1 MWEALENGDDIM
13 GAPIGQTLAARAAKS
28 GKTFNSEDLH
38 RAAKQW
44 QSRNQAQNGGKLN
57 VVAMDLAM
65 ASNRKDPRNNKN
77 EGAANQNRTSGG
89 SGRSGGGGGGRRRR
103 LRRQRH
109 AVEQRRLRR
118 QGRRSGGSREGSEFS
133 GAGAGAENDVVGG
146 GDGTSALDMVKEI
159 SSTMQIARAQQVEAG
174 NKNPGAV
181 PDLNVPPEVLI
192 RRVDKLLDTISTEL
206 EYGSLLQLFVPRI
219 NQKSGAIS
227 LVTHKDL
234 RG

>member
-1 MWEALENGDDIM
+1 MTRAGSSGGDGSAGAESAGQTQGKRPGSSGNDNAEHFDFQGINDPELSEFLKFLVEGDEDGLARPPPGTSALSEDLSKVWEALENGDDIM

-89 SGRSGGGGGGRRRR
+89 SGGSGGGGGRD
-103 LRRQRH
+103 
-109 AVEQRRLRR
+109 
-118 QGRRSGGSREGSEFS
+118 EG
-133 GAGAGAENDVVGG
+133 V
-146 GDGTSALDMVKEI
+146 
-159 SSTMQIARAQQVEAG
+159 Q
-174 NKNPGAV
+174 PW
-181 PDLNVPPEVLI
+181 
-192 RRVDKLLDTISTEL
+192 
-206 EYGSLLQLFVPRI
+206 
-219 NQKSGAIS
+219 
-227 LVTHKDL
+227 
-234 RG
+234 